1 MKIYKNI
8 ILKNKKVSLKLI
20 DKTYINK
27 GYYNWINQKQN
38 NQFLHNKIKYSKKD
52 LEIYIDS
59 SQPPSCYFFA
69 IHDRITNQ
77 YVGNIRLSSI
87 DYKHKTATYGR
98 MIGYKK
104 ASGKGYGSSALKL
117 VSNFAFNDLNLNKI
131 HTGVVEKNL
140 ASIKSNLNAGARI
153 QGIILNNY
161 YDGKNYLNTI
171 LFSINKKI

>member
-8 ILKNKKVSLKLI
+8 NLKNKDVSLKLI
-20 DKTYINK
+20 DKTYITK
-27 GYYNWINQKQN
+27 GYHKWINQKNN
-38 NQFLHNKIKYSKKD
+38 NQFLHYKIKYSKKD
-52 LEIYIDS
+52 LELYIS
-59 SQPPSCYFFA
+59 NSKPPFCYFFA
-69 IHDRITNQ
+69 IHDRQTSK

-87 DYKHKTATYGR
+87 DYDHKTATYGR
-98 MIGYKK
+98 MIGDKN

-117 VSNFAFNDLNLNKI
+117 VSKFAFNYLKLNKI

-161 YDGKNYLNTI
+161 FDGKKYLNTI
-171 LFSINKKI
+171 LFSIDKK